1 MKIAISG
8 KGGVGKTTIAALL
21 VTELAHR
28 GTGVIAIDADPNPT
42 LAQALGFPPGP
53 FPPLLEM
60 SEEIEERIGTPGG
73 FIRLNPQV
81 DDLVGHVGRTH
92 NGVHL
97 IVAGGVTHGGAG
109 CACPQGV
116 LLRRL
121 LDHVVLEADEA
132 VVVDF
137 EAGLEHLGR
146 RTAGAVDRMLV
157 VADPSRASMETAG
170 RIRRLAAEIG
180 VNRVQVVGSRVRGP
194 EDEAWMT
201 DHLDGL
207 ELIGSIP
214 FDDDI
219 MNAERTGRP
228 ITEVRGRVPAAV
240 ARLADALETITR
252 LEAGS

>member
-8 KGGVGKTTIAALL
+8 KGGVGKTTVAALL
-21 VTELAHR
+21 VSELAHR
-28 GTGVIAIDADPNPT
+28 GMGVIAIDADPNPT
-42 LAQALGFPPGP
+42 LAQALGFPQATL
-53 FPPLLEM
+53 PPLLDM
-60 SEEIEERIGTPGG
+60 SDEIEERIGTPGG
-73 FIRLNPQV
+73 FIRMNPRV
-81 DDLVGHVGRTH
+81 DDLVARVGRTQ

-132 VVVDF
+132 VIVDF

-146 RTAGAVDRMLV
+146 RTAEAVDRMLV
-157 VADPSRASMETAG
+157 VVDPSRASVETAR
-170 RIRRLAAEIG
+170 RIRRLASEIG
-180 VNRVQVVGSRVRGP
+180 VSRVQVVGNQIRSV
-194 EDEAWMT
+194 EDETWLAGE
-201 DHLDGL
+201 LDGL

-214 FDDDI
+214 WDDEV
-219 MNAERTGRP
+219 MRAERTGRP
-228 ITEVRGRVPAAV
+228 IAQLQGNVLDAV
-240 ARLADALETITR
+240 ARLADKLGRMAT